1 MDERITLNSNE
12 KLARDVVGLEG
23 EAKHF
28 LVNGESADKTFR
40 REAQMKF
47 NQKVDDYMAKLDKH
61 EETVMS
67 FQDKIK
73 DSLDNLEIKAVGF
86 NVIVKSFKQNPFM
99 RIEQTESGIITDID
113 IAPTYK
119 SNETGEWEEEES
131 FIHTGEVVDAG
142 PECKYLQE
150 GDVVMWSKVSE
161 VPIPFYKQGL
171 VLIPENRVIVV
182 VNEGLTKRFNKLK
195 K

>member
-28 LVNGESADKTFR
+28 LVNGESADKTFK

-47 NQKVDDYMAKLDKH
+47 NQKVDDYMEKLNKH
-61 EETVMS
+61 EDDVMS

-73 DSLDNLEIKAVGF
+73 DSLDNLEIKAIGI
-86 NVIVKSFKQNPFM
+86 NVIVKPFKQNPFM

-131 FIHTGEVVDAG
+131 MIHVGEVVDAG
-142 PECKYLQE
+142 PDCKYLQE

-171 VLIPENRVIVV
+171 LLIPENRVIVV
-182 VNEGLTKRFNKLK
+182 INEGLTKRFNKINN
-195 K
+195 